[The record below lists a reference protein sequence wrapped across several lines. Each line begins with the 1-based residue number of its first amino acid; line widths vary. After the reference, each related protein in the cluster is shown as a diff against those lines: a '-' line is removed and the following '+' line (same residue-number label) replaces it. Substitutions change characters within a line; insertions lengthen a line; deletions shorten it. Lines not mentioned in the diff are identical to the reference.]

1 MKALRLF
8 VAVMLLTISSACVL
22 SAQDNSPVNKSYIYC
37 TVAFDSFKVEKEKQ
51 VHSYTQKYTERMFKM
66 KIDCRQYDSDLNS
79 FFGIINDENGKPRE
93 FVSQIAG
100 INWLGLMGWEII
112 TYPIQYK
119 PEYIVET
126 TYWLRMDVSGLS
138 HDEINKKLSVIFL

>member
-1 MKALRLF
+1 MKGLRLF

-37 TVAFDSFKVEKEKQ
+37 TVAFDSFKVE
-51 VHSYTQKYTERMFKM
+51 ERMFKM
-66 KIDCRQYDSDLNS
+66 KIDCRQYDSDLNG
-79 FFGIINDENGKPRE
+79 FFGILNDENGKPRE

-100 INWLGLMGWEII
+100 INWLGLMGWEIV